1 MSGRVASVDG
11 TVTCTAS
18 SIADISSSRTVG
30 VVVRRHVGVDDEQEP
45 GFAVGVVGL
54 KNAPKNL
61 IAYLPVQELRRTEF
75 RRPYSSQ
82 CPKEQ
87 NRGQIEAAQEPRN
100 CETIAREI
108 ERSSVTVVALYSAGV
123 TPRPLPK

>member
-1 MSGRVASVDG
+1 VSGRVASVDG

-82 CPKEQ
+82 SLVRAREQ
-87 NRGQIEAAQEPRN
+87 YQGRQKQHMNRE
-100 CETIAREI
+100 IARLSPE
-108 ERSSVTVVALYSAGV
+108 
-123 TPRPLPK
+123 K